1 MLYFP
6 WRRFSSASSCS
17 FSRISKSDSRASKTA
32 APTSR
37 YVNVQ
42 MIRDR
47 VRTFCRFMA
56 KRNRRPRGSCP
67 LGFPGKAQL
76 VWEKPCGQRLEV
88 EAQKSAPR
96 WQWPRWTPESEQ
108 QWNPPALCWSRWQN
122 PRSCSWFT
130 ERHKRLLDRLDQEP
144 CSRKTL
150 RKTCPNQVLSVRS
163 AINKLLPRLH
173 VSLYSP
179 QEVKYAALNK
189 FFPPQQ
195 KEKKKQKKKERR
207 RILLLHAH
215 FACDVILN
223 VL

>member
-17 FSRISKSDSRASKTA
+17 FSRISKSDSSASKTA

-42 MIRDR
+42 TIRDR

-56 KRNRRPRGSCP
+56 NRNLRPRGSCP

-76 VWEKPCGQRLEV
+76 ARWKPSGQRLEA
-88 EAQKSAPR
+88 EAQNSALR
-96 WQWPRWTPESEQ
+96 WQWPRWPPESERR
-108 QWNPPALCWSRWQN
+108 WYPPALWWSRWQK
-122 PRSCSWFT
+122 PRFCSWLT
-130 ERHKRLLDRLDQEP
+130 DRHKRLLDRLDQEP

-163 AINKLLPRLH
+163 AINKLLLGSQSLLSSGEASLSQLIRLC
-173 VSLYSP
+173 
-179 QEVKYAALNK
+179 K
-189 FFPPQQ
+189 
-195 KEKKKQKKKERR
+195 
-207 RILLLHAH
+207 
-215 FACDVILN
+215 
-223 VL
+223 

>member
-42 MIRDR
+42 MIRDK

-67 LGFPGKAQL
+67 LGFPGKAQQA
-76 VWEKPCGQRLEV
+76 WGKPCGQCLEA
-88 EAQKSAPR
+88 EAQKGALR
-96 WQWPRWTPESEQ
+96 CCWPRWTPESEHR
-108 QWNPPALCWSRWQN
+108 WKSPALWRSRWQS
-122 PRSCSWFT
+122 PRSCSWFA

-144 CSRKTL
+144 CSRETL
-150 RKTCPNQVLSVRS
+150 RKTCPNQVLPVRS
-163 AINKLLPRLH
+163 AINKLIPR
-173 VSLYSP
+173 SP
-179 QEVKYAALNK
+179 VGRCRPQVNYADLNK
-189 FFPPQQ
+189 CFQPNKWSLTDPFFLFP
-195 KEKKKQKKKERR
+195 
-207 RILLLHAH
+207 LMLHSY
-215 FACDVILN
+215 FAV
-223 VL
+223 